1 MNKELALCKYL
12 SIPSVLRGVIHP
24 VAATGLLSVRPD
36 TSIAVPIVIVVVA
49 QSSPI
54 RAVAPSAIIFFL
66 LVIVECVSVIDHVL
80 VGIFVFWIIV
90 TVKVF
95 VIRVLVGLILR
106 LGVGGR

>member
-1 MNKELALCKYL
+1 MNKELALRRYL
-12 SIPSVLRGVIHP
+12 FVPSILRGVIHP
-24 VAATGLLSVRPD
+24 VAATCLLPIRPD

-54 RAVAPSAIIFFL
+54 RAVAPNAITFFL
-66 LVIVECVSVIDHVL
+66 LVIIKRVSVIDHVL

-90 TVKVF
+90 TIKVF